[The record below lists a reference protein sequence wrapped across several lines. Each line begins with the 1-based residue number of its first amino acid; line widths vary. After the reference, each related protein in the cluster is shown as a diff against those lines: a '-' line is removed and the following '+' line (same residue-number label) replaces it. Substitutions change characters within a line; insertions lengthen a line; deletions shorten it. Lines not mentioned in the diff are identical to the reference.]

1 MQNIF
6 KTAISQTI
14 AIFKNPTASISNE
27 AVVALTLI
35 RVFLTFY
42 HEALTHSNLFVILA
56 ITLFTGVKMIA
67 DIVFILMCLQIL
79 WPNNK

>member
-6 KTAISQTI
+6 KTAVSETFS
-14 AIFKNPTASISNE
+14 IFKNPTASISNG

-42 HEALTHSNLFVILA
+42 EAALTHSNLFVVLA
-56 ITLFTGVKMIA
+56 ITLFEGIRTIA
-67 DIVFILMCLQIL
+67 SIIFIFSCLQIL
-79 WPNNK
+79 WSKNK